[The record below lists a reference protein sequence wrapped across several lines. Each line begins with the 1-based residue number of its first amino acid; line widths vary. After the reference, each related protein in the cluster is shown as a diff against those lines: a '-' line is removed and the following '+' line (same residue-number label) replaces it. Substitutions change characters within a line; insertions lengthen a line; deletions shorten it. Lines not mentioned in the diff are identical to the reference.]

1 MIILFDKSKAFKLS
15 LEPVFI
21 FEAIISVI
29 GHFSVIAFTSI
40 KKLSEQSDSNT
51 VFAFYISFDPS

>member
-21 FEAIISVI
+21 FEAVISVI
-29 GHFSVIAFTSI
+29 GHFSIIVFSSI
-40 KKLSEQSDSNT
+40 KMLSEQSDS
-51 VFAFYISFDPS
+51 VFAFYISFDPY